1 MKKSSIIILGLAA
14 LTLSGCKSLY
24 GKYERP
30 DIKAS
35 GLYRDSVSNVDTLA
49 VKDTTTFANLPW
61 RSVFTDPQLQSL
73 IETGLKN
80 NTNLLNAALN
90 VDIAQAQLKAA
101 KLAFLPSFTFTPQG
115 TVSSWDGNKATQ
127 IYSLPINASWN
138 ADLWGSLLSQK
149 RATQMSLLQAKDY
162 QVSVQSTLIGNIA
175 NAYYTLLMLDK
186 DVEIVDSMA
195 NLTKQTW
202 EIFKVQ
208 QQLGRVRSTSVQSAE
223 ASYYSILTQK
233 EDLLRQIRETENSL
247 SLMLGQPAHSIAR
260 GDLYSQN
267 LPTDFSTG
275 ISLQLLANRADVHA
289 NEMALANCFYNVET
303 ARARFYPALNI
314 AGTGAF
320 TNSSGAGIVNP
331 GKWLLTAVG
340 SLTQP
345 IFQNGKLVA
354 GLRVAK
360 DQYQQAYNTWQNSIL
375 SASNEVS
382 NALVLYNAND
392 RKSTIEKKRVEV
404 LKKNVEDTREL
415 MGQSTS
421 TYLEVITAQTN
432 LLNAQLNL
440 VQDDFY
446 KMQAVVN
453 LYYALGGGAK

>member
-1 MKKSSIIILGLAA
+1 MNKSSLIILGLAA
-14 LTLSGCKSLY
+14 LTLTGCKSLY

-30 DIKAS
+30 SVTAN
-35 GLYRDSVSNVDTLA
+35 GLYRDSVSNTDTLA
-49 VKDTTTFANLPW
+49 VADTTNFGNLPW
-61 RSVFTDPQLQSL
+61 RSVFTDLQLQGL

-90 VDIAQAQLKAA
+90 VDMAQAQLKAA
-101 KLAFLPSFTFTPQG
+101 KLSFLPSFSFSPQG
-115 TVSSWDGNKATQ
+115 TISSWDGNKATK

-149 RATQMSLLQAKDY
+149 RSAQEALLQMKDY

-186 DVEIVDSMA
+186 EVEIVDSMA

-202 EIFKVQ
+202 EIFQVQ
-208 QQLGRVRSTSVQSAE
+208 QQLGAVRSTSVQSAE
-223 ASYYSILTQK
+223 ASYYSVLTQK

-247 SLMLGQPAHSIAR
+247 SLLLGQPAHNIAR
-260 GDLYSQN
+260 GDLYSQQ
-267 LPTDFSTG
+267 LPSNFSTG
-275 ISLQLLANRADVHA
+275 VSMQLLANRADVHA
-289 NEMALANCFYNVET
+289 NEMNLAQCFYNVET

-314 AGTGAF
+314 SATGAF

-331 GKWLLTAVG
+331 GKWLLTAIG

-360 DQYQQAYNTWQNSIL
+360 DQYEQAYNTWQNSIL

-382 NALVLYNAND
+382 NALVLYNTSN
-392 RKSTIEKKRVEV
+392 RKSEIEAKRSEV
-404 LKKNVEDTREL
+404 LKKNVQDTREL
-415 MGQSTS
+415 MGQSNS
-421 TYLEVITAQTN
+421 TYLEVISAQTN
-432 LLNAQLNL
+432 LLNSQLNL
-440 VQDDFY
+440 VSDDFS